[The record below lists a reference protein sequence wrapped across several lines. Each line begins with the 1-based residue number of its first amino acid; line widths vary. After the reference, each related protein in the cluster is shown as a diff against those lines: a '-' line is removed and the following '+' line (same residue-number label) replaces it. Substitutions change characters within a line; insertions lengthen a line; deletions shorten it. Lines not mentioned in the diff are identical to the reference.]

1 MSIILFSLTYNNEMT
16 YNEKVTHSTA
26 QRQKLVILG
35 QWVTLNLCSST
46 HLTGQLLDTS
56 TSSGTIEIKQQFF
69 RLILRAL
76 SLKQT

>member
-1 MSIILFSLTYNNEMT
+1 MLHTGVYHIIFFDFN
-16 YNEKVTHSTA
+16 NEKVTHSTA

-35 QWVTLNLCSST
+35 QWVTLNLYSST

-56 TSSGTIEIKQQFF
+56 TSSGTTEIKQQFF